1 LSRLGGEEASF
12 MAIDWGLV
20 ARMIH
25 VAAVVVWIGGV
36 SFVTT
41 VVLPAMKRKPP
52 KEWMQEFEAIE
63 HRFAPQARIAVL
75 VVLLSGLYMLYAYD
89 LWDRF
94 MDIRFWWMHLM
105 VGVWVLFA
113 ALLFIVE
120 PLVIRRA
127 ARRTAAPE
135 TFLTRMLRL
144 HRVMLALS
152 LIAVLA
158 AVGGSYGLF

>member
-1 LSRLGGEEASF
+1 
-12 MAIDWGLV
+12 MAIDWGIV

-25 VAAVVVWIGGV
+25 VGAVVVWIGGV
-36 SFVTT
+36 CFVTT
-41 VVLPAMKRKPP
+41 VLLPAMKRKPP
-52 KEWMQEFEAIE
+52 EAWLPEFQAIE

-75 VVLLSGLYMLYAYD
+75 LVLLSGLYMLYAYD

-94 MDIRFWWMHLM
+94 MNIRFWWMHLM

-113 ALLFIVE
+113 ALLFVVE
-120 PLVIRRA
+120 PLVIRRV

-135 TFLTRMLRL
+135 AFLTPMLRL

-152 LIAVLA
+152 LLAVLA
-158 AVGGSYGLF
+158 AIGGSHGLF